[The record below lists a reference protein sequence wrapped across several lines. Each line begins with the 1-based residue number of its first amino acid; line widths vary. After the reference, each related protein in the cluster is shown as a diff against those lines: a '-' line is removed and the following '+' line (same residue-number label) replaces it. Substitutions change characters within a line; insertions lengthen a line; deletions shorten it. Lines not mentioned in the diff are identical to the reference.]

1 MSDLNHLQRALRILQ
16 RLMTHDRVTVAEL
29 HDLLDRQVDKRSIQ
43 RMLNSIEGAN
53 IPLRFETGA
62 HGVRYYR
69 LQREFDFVPM
79 MLEPDDLLA
88 GILLGQFKELFQG
101 TKIGDNIKRVF
112 ERMEQLVPP
121 DGVEIASAFWDVNET
136 FSYHEAGRVDIKPFS
151 HVLMDLFK
159 ALLARRVCWV
169 KYKGKTYQI
178 HPYSLILHSGS
189 LYAVVF
195 QPYHKSYIYLS
206 LPRIEEI
213 TATDDV
219 FERDPKFSLKEFMK
233 DKFGI
238 WSDKPATVKIKFA
251 KLVRP
256 SIEGRV
262 WHHSQSIRELKSGD
276 IVLTMKVGIT
286 EELIA
291 WILRWGKYG
300 VVQSPKKLQDR
311 IKRTLRETLKS
322 YK

>member
-1 MSDLNHLQRALRILQ
+1 MPDLNHLQRALRILQ

-29 HDLLDRQVDKRSIQ
+29 HELLDKQVDKRSIQ

-101 TKIGDNIKRVF
+101 TKIGENIKRVF

-121 DGVEIASAFWDVNET
+121 DGVEIASAFWDVNDA

-159 ALLARRVCWV
+159 ALLARKVCWV
-169 KYKGKTYQI
+169 KYKGKSYQI

-213 TATDDV
+213 TPTDEI

-238 WSDKPATVKIKFA
+238 WSDKPATVRIKFA

-322 YK
+322 YR